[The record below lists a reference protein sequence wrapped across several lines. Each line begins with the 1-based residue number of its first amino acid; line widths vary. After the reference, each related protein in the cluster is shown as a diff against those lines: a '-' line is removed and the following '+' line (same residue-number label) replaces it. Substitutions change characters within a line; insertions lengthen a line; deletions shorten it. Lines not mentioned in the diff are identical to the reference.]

1 MDTMRGYLELVTR
14 YTELSRD
21 ETTAGVSAAVTAGDL
36 LRVQGNDKAIA
47 YFEQLIPATQNPAV
61 VRALRFQLAELYKAT
76 RQNDKALEQLRMV
89 ITAPT
94 ANGLHDPKAT
104 TQP

>member
-36 LRVQGNDKAIA
+36 LRARGGDAAIA
-47 YFEQLIPATQNPAV
+47 YFEKLVPEVRDPAV
-61 VRALRFQLAELYKAT
+61 NRAVRFQLVELYKAAGK
-76 RQNDKALEQLRMV
+76 NDQALEQLRII
-89 ITAPT
+89 IT
-94 ANGLHDPKAT
+94 DPGSTELRPAGPT